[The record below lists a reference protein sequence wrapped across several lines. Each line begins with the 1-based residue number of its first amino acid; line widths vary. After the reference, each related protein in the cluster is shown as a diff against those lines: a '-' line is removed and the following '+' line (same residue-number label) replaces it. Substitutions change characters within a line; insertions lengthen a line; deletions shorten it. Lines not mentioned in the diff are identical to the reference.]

1 MKLRNSNIAVLT
13 FPTFHNSSSLRVRA
27 YAYIEKECF
36 KTSNA
41 SFDAFDFPSANGY
54 LTIGGVQ

>member
-1 MKLRNSNIAVLT
+1 MKLSNSNIAVLT
-13 FPTFHNSSSLRVRA
+13 FPTFHNSSSLRVRI
-27 YAYIEKECF
+27 YAHIEKECF

-41 SFDAFDFPSANGY
+41 SFDAFAIPSVHGY

>member
-1 MKLRNSNIAVLT
+1 MKLRNSNIGVLT
-13 FPTFHNSSSLRVRA
+13 FPTFHNSSSLRARA
-27 YAYIEKECF
+27 YAHIEKECF

-41 SFDAFDFPSANGY
+41 SFDAFDFPSAHGY

>member
-13 FPTFHNSSSLRVRA
+13 FPTLHNSSSLRVRT
-27 YAYIEKECF
+27 YAHKEKECF

-41 SFDAFDFPSANGY
+41 SFDAFAFPSAHGY
-54 LTIGGVQ
+54 FTIGGVQ

>member
-1 MKLRNSNIAVLT
+1 MKLRISNIAVLT

-27 YAYIEKECF
+27 YAHIEKECF

-41 SFDAFDFPSANGY
+41 SFDAFAIPSVHGY

>member
-1 MKLRNSNIAVLT
+1 MKLRISKTVVMT
-13 FPTFHNSSSLRVRA
+13 FPTFHNSSSIRECV

-41 SFDAFDFPSANGY
+41 SFDAFAFPSAHGY

>member
-1 MKLRNSNIAVLT
+1 MKLLNSKTGVMT
-13 FPTFHNSSSLRVRA
+13 FPTFHNSISIRECGYV
-27 YAYIEKECF
+27 YIEKECF

-41 SFDAFDFPSANGY
+41 SFDAFAFPSAHGY